1 MRNSYF
7 LNVFF
12 SVLRHGGWNKGKHQL
27 EEQIYNSFIQ
37 LDNYLVLKQ
46 CQNGLFR
53 RRFWCQM
60 RTFWCK
66 NIRIYNSIIQL
77 DDLVRNSY
85 HLVLKRCQCS
95 ETRFWCQ
102 MRTFWC
108 ENEIFSIY
116 KFGAKT

>member
-1 MRNSYF
+1 MRTFWCENVIF
-7 LNVFF
+7 LVQK
-12 SVLRHGGWNKGKHQL
+12 HGLWNKGKHQL

-66 NIRIYNSIIQL
+66 NIRIYNCIIDL
-77 DDLVRNSY
+77 DNSEQNSSFLVR
-85 HLVLKRCQCS
+85 KRCQKGQKQD
-95 ETRFWCQ
+95 F
-102 MRTFWC
+102 
-108 ENEIFSIY
+108 
-116 KFGAKT
+116 